1 MAFENRYNELKWAKS
16 RTEYLEVKKDL
27 ESYNWRG
34 DTPLIAAIR
43 GGAIDFVE
51 ELIENN
57 INVNQPGFL
66 NETAAMVAAQFNQ
79 IEIAELLQAWFLLI
93 FATERSITF
102 FLERKSRPLLGE
114 PIFGPGILT
123 AIFYRLFSDNE
134 PNKSQKKQS
143 I

>member
-1 MAFENRYNELKWAKS
+1 MAFENRFNELKWAKS

-34 DTPLIAAIR
+34 DTPLIAAVR

-51 ELIENN
+51 ELVENN

-66 NETAAMVAAQFNQ
+66 NETAAMVAAQFNH
-79 IEIAELLQAWFLLI
+79 IEIAELLQGRFIFDKNHFLM
-93 FATERSITF
+93 RDN
-102 FLERKSRPLLGE
+102 
-114 PIFGPGILT
+114 
-123 AIFYRLFSDNE
+123 DNE
-134 PNKSQKKQS
+134 PNKSRKKLL

>member
-1 MAFENRYNELKWAKS
+1 MAFENRFNELKWAKS

-79 IEIAELLQAWFLLI
+79 IEIAELLQAWFL
-93 FATERSITF
+93 S
-102 FLERKSRPLLGE
+102 
-114 PIFGPGILT
+114 
-123 AIFYRLFSDNE
+123 IFYKCTVTQPNFWKQNSDHFLANPDNE
-134 PNKSQKKQS
+134 PYKSQKKQS

>member
-1 MAFENRYNELKWAKS
+1 MNQLEIHKMAFENRFNELKWAKS

-51 ELIENN
+51 ELVENN

-79 IEIAELLQAWFLLI
+79 IEITELLQARFYFDKKI
-93 FATERSITF
+93 F
-102 FLERKSRPLLGE
+102 
-114 PIFGPGILT
+114 IFSCDTMIVNQIKVGRN
-123 AIFYRLFSDNE
+123 Y
-134 PNKSQKKQS
+134 
-143 I
+143 

>member
-1 MAFENRYNELKWAKS
+1 MAFENRFNELKWAKS

-51 ELIENN
+51 ELVENN

-79 IEIAELLQAWFLLI
+79 IEIAELLQALFIIISLKNILSMLWKIL
-93 FATERSITF
+93 F
-102 FLERKSRPLLGE
+102 FM
-114 PIFGPGILT
+114 
-123 AIFYRLFSDNE
+123 
-134 PNKSQKKQS
+134 
-143 I
+143 

>member
-79 IEIAELLQAWFLLI
+79 IEIAELLQAWFLSI
-93 FATERSITF
+93 FTNV
-102 FLERKSRPLLGE
+102 PLPS
-114 PIFGPGILT
+114 PIFGNKIQT
-123 AIFYRLFSDNE
+123 IFWRTRIMNLIKVRRNNRF
-134 PNKSQKKQS
+134 KSL
-143 I
+143 

>member
-79 IEIAELLQAWFLLI
+79 IEIAELLQAWFL
-93 FATERSITF
+93 F
-102 FLERKSRPLLGE
+102 
-114 PIFGPGILT
+114 
-123 AIFYRLFSDNE
+123 IFYKQTDKIQTRVRDYQRPFSIGHFWIMNLIKVRR
-134 PNKSQKKQS
+134 NNRFKSL
-143 I
+143 